1 MSSAEDVREVAY
13 EVRTHGSMR
22 ELGEAAY
29 RALGDETTPPCLRFE
44 WLDALERTGCVAP
57 KRGWLPLHLG
67 IYERGVLVGAA
78 PAYVKGNSE
87 GEFVFD
93 HSWARFAETEL
104 GVTYYPKLIVA
115 VPFTPA
121 TGPRLL
127 VRPGTAKAPLLA
139 VLCQALAGVCREG
152 GLSSAHVLFPTEDEA
167 RAHVE
172 HGLLARHGVQFHW
185 SNPGYASFDDF
196 LSRFASKKR
205 NQIRRER
212 RELADRGI
220 VLEVL
225 SDKTLGP
232 EHADFIYDFYVATVD
247 KFPWGRRYLNRA
259 FFEEVTSRMPGH
271 LHVVAATER
280 GGRKRLGGAFNLL
293 GKDRLYGRYWG
304 ALEEV
309 PFLHFNV
316 CFYKGIEEA
325 IERKLGGFEP
335 GAGGEHKVARGFEPT
350 VTHSSHY
357 LVDRRL
363 RDAVGRHLV
372 AERTA
377 VDEHVSEAEPVLKR

>member
-1 MSSAEDVREVAY
+1 
-13 EVRTHGSMR
+13 
-22 ELGEAAY
+22 
-29 RALGDETTPPCLRFE
+29 
-44 WLDALERTGCVAP
+44 
-57 KRGWLPLHLG
+57 
-67 IYERGVLVGAA
+67 
-78 PAYVKGNSE
+78 
-87 GEFVFD
+87 
-93 HSWARFAETEL
+93 L
-104 GVTYYPKLIVA
+104 GVAYYPKLIVA

-127 VRPGTAKAPLLA
+127 VRKGVVREPVVTAFSR
-139 VLCQALAGVCREG
+139 ALAALCKEG
-152 GLSSAHVLFPTEDEA
+152 ELSSAHVLFPRAEEA
-167 RAHVE
+167 SELVAA
-172 HGLLARHGVQFHW
+172 GLLPRHGIQYHW
-185 SNPGYASFDDF
+185 ENAGYASFDDF
-196 LSRFASKKR
+196 LARFASKKR

-259 FFEEVTSRMPGH
+259 FFEQVTSSMPEA
-271 LHVVAATER
+271 LHVVAASER
-280 GGRKRLGGAFNLL
+280 GKKKRLGGAFNLL
-293 GKDRLYGRYWG
+293 GQNRLFGRYWG
-304 ALEEV
+304 ALADV

-325 IERKLGGFEP
+325 IVRGLGGFEP

-350 VTHSSHY
+350 VTHSAHY
-357 LVDRRL
+357 LADPRL
-363 RDAVGRHLV
+363 RAAVRQHL
-372 AERTA
+372 AGEREA

>member
-1 MSSAEDVREVAY
+1 LSEPNAAETVY
-13 EVRTHGSMR
+13 EIRTHGSMR
-22 ELGEAAY
+22 ELGEEAY
-29 RALGDETTPPCLRFE
+29 RALLDERTPPFLRFE
-44 WLDALERTGCVAP
+44 WLDALERTGCVVP
-57 KRGWLPLHLG
+57 KRGWLPMHLAIHAG
-67 IYERGVLVGAA
+67 SELVAAA

-93 HSWARFAETEL
+93 HSWARFAEAEL
-104 GVTYYPKLIVA
+104 GVAYYPKLIVA

-127 VRPGTAKAPLLA
+127 VRPGTPRAPL
-139 VLCQALAGVCREG
+139 VTVFCRALAALCKEG
-152 GLSSAHVLFPTEDEA
+152 KLSSAHVLFPSAEEA
-167 RAHVE
+167 SAYAGE
-172 HGLLARHGVQFHW
+172 GLLARHGLQYHW
-185 SNPGYASFDDF
+185 QNPGYASFDDF
-196 LSRFASKKR
+196 LARFASKKR

-212 RELADRGI
+212 RELEERNV

-247 KFPWGRRYLNRA
+247 KFAWGRRYLNRA
-259 FFEEVTSRMPGH
+259 FFEQVLSSMPES
-271 LHVVAATER
+271 LHVVSASER
-280 GGRKRLGGAFNLL
+280 GSRRRLGGAFNLL
-293 GKDRLYGRYWG
+293 GRERLFGRYWG
-304 ALEEV
+304 ALAEV

-325 IERKLGGFEP
+325 IERRLGGFEP

-350 VTHSSHY
+350 VTHSAHY
-357 LVDRRL
+357 LADPRL

-372 AERTA
+372 GERAA